1 MNAES
6 RKRTLTVTNP
16 RGFHLRP
23 MSAFAQ
29 LAARF
34 QSKVTVSCDNK
45 SVDGKSIMDL
55 MLLAAAPGAT
65 LTVETSGPD
74 AEAALDALV
83 ALVQTPTPEEED
95 SPEPPLPQVC

>member
-1 MNAES
+1 MNADTK
-6 RKRTLTVTNP
+6 KRTVTVTNP

-29 LAARF
+29 LARGF
-34 QSKVTVSCDNK
+34 KSTVTVSCDNK

-55 MLLAAAPGAT
+55 MLLAAAQGAN
-65 LTVETSGPD
+65 LTVETRGPD

-83 ALVQTPTPEEED
+83 ALVQTPVQEED
-95 SPEPPLPQVC
+95 APEPPLSQAR